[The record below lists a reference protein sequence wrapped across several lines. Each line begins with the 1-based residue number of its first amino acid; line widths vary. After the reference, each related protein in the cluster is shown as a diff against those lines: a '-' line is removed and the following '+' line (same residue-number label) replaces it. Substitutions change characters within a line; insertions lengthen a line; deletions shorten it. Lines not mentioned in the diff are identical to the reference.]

1 MDPEYVIRIIN
12 SLVNTKFD
20 PTVVNALTRVFQSG
34 KLKLRRAAVVD
45 PAVVPP
51 VVTVS
56 PEERRA
62 TANSAD

>member
-12 SLVNTKFD
+12 SLANTKFD
-20 PTVVNALTRVFQSG
+20 PIVVSCLTRVFQSG

-45 PAVVPP
+45 PSFTPP

-62 TANSAD
+62 AASAD